1 MTYEKYMKY
10 KIKYYKLKELE
21 QKLIKEGKL
30 KYDDIK
36 PNTLQSGGSI
46 NNKCSKCKNAIQ
58 IAGSRKL
65 CSNCTSNILNINQL
79 TETPMKSTKRPQMG
93 KELYNQLVEKQL
105 QKGDELYN
113 QLAGYDSSNHSE
125 ISDIDNQEIL
135 KYNNVNDNEPINNI
149 EKINT
154 DSESVLLSILNSSEN

>member
-30 KYDDIK
+30 NYNNIK
-36 PNTLQSGGSI
+36 PNTLQNGGSK
-46 NNKCSKCKNAIQ
+46 NNKCNKCNNVIQ

-65 CSNCTSNILNINQL
+65 CSNCTANILNINQL
-79 TETPMKSTKRPQMG
+79 TDTPMITNNQLHIG
-93 KELYNQLVEKQL
+93 KELYNQLA
-105 QKGDELYN
+105 GD
-113 QLAGYDSSNHSE
+113 DSSNNSE
-125 ISDIDNQEIL
+125 ISDIDHQDIS
-135 KYNNVNDNEPINNI
+135 KYNNVNDEPINNN
-149 EKINT
+149 EKMNT